1 MNRTLILLLAV
12 LLLGSLAW
20 WATSSS
26 TKPASADERAEIR
39 RFGIAEFDQVDK
51 IFIADRKGHKVT
63 LTRGGVSG
71 WLADGQPANEN
82 IIKNV
87 RDAIQNM
94 DIRSLP
100 TEKAKPHMIKDLA
113 TNGILIQAFNKEGDK
128 LRGYYLGSGTYDE
141 LGTNAIVEGSE
152 EPYVVHLPHFTGNIR
167 QRFTHWDDEW
177 RDKVYF
183 RVEPENIELF
193 SIEYPLQRNKSFK
206 ITRQGEKFIVSP
218 IYETGQPTRETTR
231 AAVES
236 ALTRYEKYYINRY
249 QNADADGKTAVE
261 EILPFATITVKQKGT
276 EAQEMRV
283 YPRYAGK
290 TYTHNPKTGAVEQ
303 NGGLEAYNAYI
314 NNGEDWVLL
323 SPETA
328 QKLFVGFESF

>member
-1 MNRTLILLLAV
+1 MNRTLILLLSVV
-12 LLLGSLAW
+12 LLGGLAW

-26 TKPASADERAEIR
+26 AKPVSADERAEIR
-39 RFGIAEFDQVDK
+39 RFGISEFEQVHR

-63 LTRGGVSG
+63 LTRGGVTG

-82 IIKNV
+82 IMKNL
-87 RDAIQNM
+87 RDAVRNM

-100 TEKAKPHMIKDLA
+100 TERAKSNMVKDLA
-113 TNGILIQAFNKEGDK
+113 TNGILVQAFNEAGEK

-183 RVEPENIELF
+183 RVDPEKVELF
-193 SIEYPLQRNKSFK
+193 SIEYPRQRNKSFRVV
-206 ITRQGEKFIVSP
+206 RQNGKFILSP
-218 IYETGQPTRETTR
+218 FYETGQQTREIPR
-231 AAVES
+231 GALES

-249 QNADADGKTAVE
+249 QNKDEEGRKAVAE
-261 EILPFATITVKQKGT
+261 LLPFATITVRQEGT
-276 EAQEMRV
+276 EPQEMRV
-283 YPRYAGK
+283 YPRYAGR
-290 TYTHNPKTGAVEQ
+290 TYTHNPKTGAVQE
-303 NGGLEAYNAYI
+303 NGGLEAYNAFI

-328 QKLFVGFESF
+328 QQLFIGYDAF